1 VGRENIGG
9 CESFTAARTA
19 QILTRGLTGLQ
30 RVINWPQISAAY
42 PVRRQE
48 GETTMRSKRVAEM
61 MALGYN
67 IERVDE
73 YDDIGLLRSMR
84 YEVLCPVTGAVLASQ
99 VTRRAAERFVIKREL
114 RGAATLKSDRHL
126 AA

>member
-1 VGRENIGG
+1 LAIVKILPSSNG
-9 CESFTAARTA
+9 ARTA

-30 RVINWPQISAAY
+30 RAINWPHISAAY
-42 PVRRQE
+42 PVRRQK
-48 GETTMRSKRVAEM
+48 GGAIMRSMRVAEM

-99 VTRRAAERFVIKREL
+99 ITRRAAERFVIKREL
-114 RGAATLKSDRHL
+114 HGAATLKPARHL